1 MLHVIWTMQAAL
13 FLIQYCMQPTKDI
26 DQAHLQMIVM
36 LPVVQIVSVLSGDGM
51 ILEIDATCIE
61 LTIDLTVDGLLGQD
75 IAELIMIKN
84 DFILF
89 WNMTF
94 VN

>member
-1 MLHVIWTMQAAL
+1 
-13 FLIQYCMQPTKDI
+13 MQPTKDI